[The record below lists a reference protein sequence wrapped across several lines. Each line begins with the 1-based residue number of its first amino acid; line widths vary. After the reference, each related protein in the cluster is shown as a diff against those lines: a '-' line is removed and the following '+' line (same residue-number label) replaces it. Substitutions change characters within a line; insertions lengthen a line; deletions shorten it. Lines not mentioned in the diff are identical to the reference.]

1 MNTRN
6 DVAWHRSKWLSK
18 SAAALYIHR
27 DVRELQRLI
36 DEGTIPAS
44 AASGAR
50 RGRNLTPVVYIHID
64 DLDAYMR
71 SIPYEGASTVSCPAK
86 PAEKLDGPHVRIEAH
101 PDETMTY
108 ERGREIARAVTKA
121 AARAK
126 KRKTPK
132 AGEGA

>member
-1 MNTRN
+1 MTVRN
-6 DVAWHRSKWLSK
+6 DVVWSRSRWLSK
-18 SAAALYIHR
+18 SGAALYIHK
-27 DVRELQRLI
+27 DARELQRLI
-36 DEGTIPAS
+36 DDGTIPAS
-44 AASGAR
+44 AASSAR
-50 RGRNLTPVVYIHID
+50 RGRNRTPVVYIHID

-86 PAEKLDGPHVRIEAH
+86 PAEKLDGPQDAGEVHSS
-101 PDETMTY
+101 DSMTY

-121 AARAK
+121 SERAK